1 MIRSNDHNLRILLTT
16 IAALC
21 VGACGS
27 ETPET
32 PAETP
37 AATDIQEPAADAA
50 EAAQDAA
57 EQAVESAEAAI
68 DETLGAVSEA
78 ADQAAGGDAPATDDN
93 PCEISVEVGDSIA
106 FSTSVL
112 SVPSSCQEVTVTLT
126 HTGKLPAAAMGHNWV
141 LMPTDAIEAISMAG
155 MGAGPEADYLPDDE
169 RIVAATKIIGG
180 GESASVTFSLDA
192 LDPDTGYSYV
202 CTFPGHWS
210 VMKGSFTIT
219 G

>member
-1 MIRSNDHNLRILLTT
+1 MTRSNDHSLRLFLAA

-21 VGACGS
+21 VGACS
-27 ETPET
+27 SDKPEP
-32 PAETP
+32 PAESPT
-37 AATDIQEPAADAA
+37 AADIQEEAADAT

-57 EQAVESAEAAI
+57 EQAVEDAEAVI
-68 DETLGAVSEA
+68 DETLEAISEA
-78 ADQAAGGDAPATDDN
+78 VDPADGDAPANDGG
-93 PCEISVEVGDSIA
+93 PCELSVEVGDSIA
-106 FSTSVL
+106 FSVNAL
-112 SVPSSCQEVTVTLT
+112 AAPSNCSEVTVTLT

-141 LMPTDAIEAISMAG
+141 LLPTDAIEAISMAG
-155 MGAGPEADYLPDDE
+155 MNAGAEANYLPDDE

-192 LDPDTGYSYV
+192 LDADTSYTYV

-210 VMKGSFTIT
+210 VMRGSFTVT